1 MKRKFFSLLLV
12 LSLVITLSL
21 PAYAATPSFKI
32 PNITIPDISDN
43 IKIELPDDFW
53 DKWFDEHPLPEITIK
68 PETPVISY
76 AKYVHRTPYY
86 GMSKHLEIQWNKIE
100 NADSYEVL
108 ITKAD
113 GTTISYNTTNNL
125 IYDKN
130 TDCPKIY
137 VSSTSTWTA
146 ATVQVRAINNNQM
159 SDWSSPVKISCDK
172 LH

>member
-12 LSLVITLSL
+12 LILVMALAL
-21 PAYAATPSFKI
+21 PAYAATPNIKI
-32 PNITIPDISDN
+32 PNITIPDISN
-43 IKIELPDDFW
+43 SIKIELSDDFW
-53 DKWFDEHPLPEITIK
+53 DNWFKEHPVPSVTLK
-68 PETPVISY
+68 PETPIISS
-76 AKYVHRTPYY
+76 AKYVQKTLYY
-86 GMSKHLEIQWNKIE
+86 GTSKHLEIYWNKIN
-100 NADSYEVL
+100 NATSYEVL

-130 TDCPKIY
+130 ADCPKIY